1 MPTKGMDMHQEMFTL
16 RNIGLDADANVAF
29 VLYGLIVFILDASEN
44 RTAYKQ

>member
-44 RTAYKQ
+44 RTANKQ